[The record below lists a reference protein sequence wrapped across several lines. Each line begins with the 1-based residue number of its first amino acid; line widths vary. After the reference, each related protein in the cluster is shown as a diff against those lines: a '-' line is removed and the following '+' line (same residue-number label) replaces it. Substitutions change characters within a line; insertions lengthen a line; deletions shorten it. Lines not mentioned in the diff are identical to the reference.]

1 MSTTALSLFSPQR
14 TGTGAVLGA
23 GQARRTRR
31 QVEQVAAQA
40 EQARAF
46 LTSQVLTNIATL
58 VTQGRGSDPD
68 SVGRGSAVRGDHH
81 GARPGRGSADR
92 AAVGP
97 LSVSWH
103 CGSAGVL
110 HWSSGLAF
118 FLGAASFLF
127 IVVSLY
133 GGFIMMAIVW
143 LLVLIG
149 LTVVVGVAWLVVQG
163 VRDGL
168 AEPSRTP
175 PTSSGPLPRPG
186 PWSRP

>member
-1 MSTTALSLFSPQR
+1 M
-14 TGTGAVLGA
+14 
-23 GQARRTRR
+23 
-31 QVEQVAAQA
+31 
-40 EQARAF
+40 
-46 LTSQVLTNIATL
+46 
-58 VTQGRGSDPD
+58 
-68 SVGRGSAVRGDHH
+68 
-81 GARPGRGSADR
+81 
-92 AAVGP
+92 
-97 LSVSWH
+97 SWH

-168 AEPSRTP
+168 AEPPRTP
-175 PTSSGPLPRPG
+175 PTSSGPLPLPG